1 MKGSNMKILRLLII
15 FAIILPLILPGKIF
29 AYSDENNKKVD
40 FAPAE
45 IIVKFKPNVGPSEM
59 ALVHRKSG
67 GQVKKTIPSLGVQ
80 IVNIP
85 HGHVPD
91 KVKAYSANP
100 AISYAEPNYQCQVVG
115 SPDDNY
121 INLQWSLSNI
131 KAPQAWD
138 VTRGNRNIN
147 IAILDSGVDLDHPDL
162 ADKIVAN
169 ANFSSSP
176 TTDDLYGHGTHVAG
190 IAAANTNNGIGIA
203 GIGFDSTI
211 MNVKVLGDNG
221 SGFYTW
227 VATGITWAADNGA
240 EIINLSLGSTS
251 YSITLENAV
260 RYAWSKGVV
269 VVAAAGNSGS
279 SIPFYPAYYTDC
291 LAVAATDINDNLPYW
306 STTGDW
312 VDIAAPGVSILSTYK
327 DKNYGYMSGTSMAS
341 PHAAGLAALLFSV
354 VADSNGN
361 GLLND
366 EVRDRIE
373 TTSDNLGIS
382 GIGSGRINAYRAVGG
397 SPSPRGN
404 IAGSVIDAS
413 NGSPIAGATLSDG
426 MNSAVTDMN
435 GNYIIPDIPGGN
447 YSVSAFKE
455 GFEIS
460 LNNVAVSPGQ
470 TATVDFYLIR
480 TMASQEYMW
489 VDSINFGCKGSNL
502 FSHIKILG
510 DSGTLAGAD
519 VRLTLTRSGIETW
532 HFGGMT
538 DDQGTVSFKLAKAL
552 GGEYLAT
559 VTNVIYSGYTWDQ
572 GKGTNSA
579 EYSMIR
585 ETAKGKKPR

>member
-1 MKGSNMKILRLLII
+1 MKILRLFVIV
-15 FAIILPLILPGKIF
+15 AILLPLIFPVEIF
-29 AYSDENNKKVD
+29 AYSNDGNKRIE

-45 IIVKFKPNVGPSEM
+45 IIVKFKPNVGPSEI
-59 ALVHRKSG
+59 ALVHRKFG
-67 GQVKKTIPSLGVQ
+67 GRVRETIPSLGVQ
-80 IVNIP
+80 VVSIP
-85 HGHVPD
+85 QGNVPD

-100 AISYAEPNYQCQVVG
+100 AISYAEPNYECQIVG
-115 SPDDNY
+115 SPDDDY
-121 INLQWSLSNI
+121 INLQWSLSKI
-131 KAPQAWD
+131 EAPQAWD

-147 IAILDSGVDLDHPDL
+147 IAILDSGVDLGHPDL
-162 ADKIVAN
+162 AGKIVAN

-176 TTDDLYGHGTHVAG
+176 TTNDLYGHGTHVAG
-190 IAAANTNNGIGIA
+190 IAAANTNNGMGVA
-203 GIGFDSTI
+203 GVGYDSTI

-227 VATGITWAADNGA
+227 VATGITWATDNGA

-291 LAVAATDINDNLPYW
+291 LAVAATDVDDALPYW
-306 STTGDW
+306 SNTGDW

-354 VADSNGN
+354 VTDSNGN

-413 NGSPIAGATLSDG
+413 NGSPITGAAVTDG
-426 MNSAVTDMN
+426 MNSAVSDMN
-435 GNYIIPDIPGGN
+435 GNYVIPNIPEGN
-447 YSVSAFKE
+447 YSVYAYKE
-455 GFEIS
+455 GFETS
-460 LNNVAVSPGQ
+460 LNIVVVSPGQ
-470 TATVDFYLIR
+470 TAAADFSLTR
-480 TMASQEYMW
+480 TITSQKYMW
-489 VDSINFGCKGSNL
+489 VDSISFGCKGSNL
-502 FSHIKILG
+502 FSDISILG
-510 DSGTLAGAD
+510 DTGTLAGAD
-519 VRLTLTRSGIETW
+519 VELTLTRNGIETW
-532 HFGGMT
+532 QFNGLT
-538 DDQGTVSFKLAKAL
+538 DEQGTVSFKLAKAP
-552 GGEYLAT
+552 GGEYVAT
-559 VTNVIYSGYTWDQ
+559 VTNVIYGGYTWDQ
-572 GKGTNSA
+572 GRGTNSA
-579 EYSMIR
+579 VYSI
-585 ETAKGKKPR
+585 TKQIAKGKKPR